1 MNQAWAILW
10 VQVRST
16 LNVYRKASVAWT
28 TIAGSL
34 WYGLWLFGAYAA
46 GSAMAEGE
54 NLTLISN
61 ALPGGLFLAF
71 LYWQVMPLMMAA
83 TGASLDLRKLLAYP
97 IPISQFFF
105 IEVLL
110 RATAAAEMVMI
121 TIAVGI
127 GVLLNPG
134 LPFWGALGA
143 VVFIAFNLALAVG
156 IRDVVGRLLAH
167 KHVREIAFFFL
178 ILLVALPQIAL
189 RNLGPGDPRGRFS
202 RFSASTTWQGWP
214 WTAAAQFMQGHN
226 TLRSAAV
233 LLAWSVGAYL
243 FARWQFGRTLKFDAQ
258 AAEAGGSKPRTRSN
272 LMEYFYRLP
281 NLVFRDPLGALIEKE
296 IRFLTRS
303 PRFRLVFLMGFT
315 FGLMIWLPLA
325 FGGSGGA
332 QSVLGGNY
340 LTAVSVYSILLLSEV
355 SFWNSFGFD
364 RIAAQVYFLAPVRFS
379 QVLIAKNITAMFFI
393 SVEIAVVST
402 ICALLRMPVSVQALV
417 EAYSV
422 GLVVSVLLLSA
433 GNILSVRQAR
443 GVDPSKSFRSGAA
456 GRVQAVLL
464 LIYPVAFTPVALAYL
479 ARYAFDSQLAFFAVL
494 AFDLTIGLVFYKI
507 ALESAVSTAEQTR
520 EEMIS
525 RLSQGAGPIA
535 A

>member
-1 MNQAWAILW
+1 MNQARAILW
-10 VQVRST
+10 VQIRST
-16 LNVYRKASVAWT
+16 LNVYQKASVAWT

-34 WYGLWLFGAYAA
+34 WYGLWAFGAFAA
-46 GSAMAEGE
+46 GSAMADEK
-54 NLTLISN
+54 NLTLIST

-97 IPISQFFF
+97 IPVSQFFF
-105 IEVLL
+105 IELLL

-127 GVLLNPG
+127 GILLNPG

-143 VVFIAFNLALAVG
+143 VAFIAFNLALAVG
-156 IRDVVGRLLAH
+156 VRDVVSRLLAH

-189 RNLGPGDPRGRFS
+189 RNLGEGPSRGRFQ
-202 RFSASTTWQGWP
+202 RFTASTTWQGWP
-214 WTAAAQFMQGHN
+214 WTASASFMQGHD

-233 LLAWSVGAYL
+233 ILAWCAAAYL
-243 FARWQFGRTLKFDAQ
+243 FARWQFGRTLTFDAQ
-258 AAEAGGSKPRTRSN
+258 AAAASGEKPRSRSN
-272 LMEYFYRLP
+272 LMEWFYRLP
-281 NLVFRDPLGALIEKE
+281 NVVFRDPLGALIEKE

-315 FGLMIWLPLA
+315 FGLLIWLPLTL
-325 FGGSGGA
+325 GRPGGA
-332 QSVLGGNY
+332 QSILGTNY

-364 RIAAQVYFLAPVRFS
+364 RIAAQVYFLAPVPFS
-379 QVLIAKNITAMFFI
+379 RVLIAKNITAMFFI
-393 SVEIAVVST
+393 SVEIAVVSM
-402 ICALLRMPVSVQALV
+402 ICALLRMPVSLRALG
-417 EAYSV
+417 EAYAV
-422 GLVVSVLLLSA
+422 GLVISVLLLSA

-464 LIYPVAFTPVALAYL
+464 LIYPVAFAPVALGYL
-479 ARYAFDSQLAFFAVL
+479 ARYAFDSELAFYAVL
-494 AFDLTIGLVFYKI
+494 AFDLTVGLVFYKI
-507 ALESAVSTAEQTR
+507 ALDSAVSTAERTR